1 MKKEENVLKY
11 ETAVEDIKNAILQ
24 SQHKAIK
31 NANKELLQ
39 LYFKIG
45 EYVSR
50 NSRNGCW
57 GRGAIEI
64 ISIRLRAEMPG
75 LQGFSATSIKCMR
88 LFYEAWNKL
97 YDKSSNALD
106 DLDNDVSGHF
116 YSIGF
121 SQHCI
126 IIHKIKSLEERINY
140 IKLAAKENLSART
153 LEKFIAQD
161 VIHHRGVLPNNFQKT
176 IPDSITAQR
185 AIMAFKDEYLLDFIN
200 VEQLGARDL
209 EDVDESVIENSIVH
223 NIRNFIMTF
232 GKDFSFIGNQ
242 YVVEAFGHTHK
253 INRLFYNRALATL
266 VAVEIKK
273 GNFKPSYLG
282 QLSIYLQVLDDFV
295 RKPWENP
302 SIGIVLCGSAEKA
315 YVEYAVRSY
324 TNPLGVAT
332 YKSADEMPE
341 ELRKALPN
349 EKQLKGLLER

>member
-64 ISIRLRAEMPG
+64 ISISLRAEMPG
-75 LQGFSATSIKCMR
+75 LQGFSATSIKRMR

-153 LEKFIAQD
+153 LE
-161 VIHHRGVLPNNFQKT
+161 
-176 IPDSITAQR
+176 
-185 AIMAFKDEYLLDFIN
+185 
-200 VEQLGARDL
+200 
-209 EDVDESVIENSIVH
+209 
-223 NIRNFIMTF
+223 
-232 GKDFSFIGNQ
+232 
-242 YVVEAFGHTHK
+242 
-253 INRLFYNRALATL
+253 
-266 VAVEIKK
+266 
-273 GNFKPSYLG
+273 
-282 QLSIYLQVLDDFV
+282 
-295 RKPWENP
+295 
-302 SIGIVLCGSAEKA
+302 
-315 YVEYAVRSY
+315 
-324 TNPLGVAT
+324 
-332 YKSADEMPE
+332 
-341 ELRKALPN
+341 
-349 EKQLKGLLER
+349 

>member
-1 MKKEENVLKY
+1 ML
-11 ETAVEDIKNAILQ
+11 IKNSFNSISKLENMFPEILEMD
-24 SQHKAIK
+24 S
-31 NANKELLQ
+31 
-39 LYFKIG
+39 G
-45 EYVSR
+45 EE
-50 NSRNGCW
+50 
-57 GRGAIEI
+57 GAIEI

-75 LQGFSATSIKCMR
+75 LQGFSATSIKRMR

-121 SQHCI
+121 SQHRI

-161 VIHHRGVLPNNFQKT
+161 VIPHRGVLPNNF
-176 IPDSITAQR
+176 
-185 AIMAFKDEYLLDFIN
+185 FKDEYLLDFIN
-200 VEQLGARDL
+200 VEQLGARDW

-253 INRLFYNRALATL
+253 IDLLFYNRALATL

-282 QLSIYLQVLDDFV
+282 QLCIYLQVLDDFV
-295 RKPWENP
+295 RN
-302 SIGIVLCGSAEKA
+302 
-315 YVEYAVRSY
+315 
-324 TNPLGVAT
+324 LGKIQA
-332 YKSADEMPE
+332 
-341 ELRKALPN
+341 
-349 EKQLKGLLER
+349 